1 MKRLIVT
8 CVRLRLKDAL
18 KNSKTFAR
26 IYNMKKIIFAVFILC
41 FAFASCKSNKE
52 IPADLTADQLLQM
65 GQDAF
70 AKGQYKTSEKYYNE
84 VINRYGDN
92 IDKYVEARYEIGHV
106 SLKRKK
112 YEKAYWDFQEILDLY
127 AQTEIGTI
135 PPAYKKLAA
144 IGMSKIPEK
153 EIEKILAERNI
164 DNYQTDLPELQQQD
178 MFEAFAEDYE
188 DDYEYGAEDFEYEE
202 NEADTD
208 AGVDTTVDVI
218 EEQSE
223 IN

>member
-26 IYNMKKIIFAVFILC
+26 IYNMKKIIFVVLILC

-52 IPADLTADQLLQM
+52 IPADFTADQLLQM

-164 DNYQTDLPELQQQD
+164 DNLQTDLPELQQQD

-202 NEADTD
+202 NEANT
-208 AGVDTTVDVI
+208 
-218 EEQSE
+218 E
-223 IN
+223 INF